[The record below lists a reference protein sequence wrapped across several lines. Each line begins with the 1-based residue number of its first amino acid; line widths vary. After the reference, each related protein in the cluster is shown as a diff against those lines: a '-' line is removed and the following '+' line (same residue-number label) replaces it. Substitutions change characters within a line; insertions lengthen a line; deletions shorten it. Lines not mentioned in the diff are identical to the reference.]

1 MYKNKRIVAVTPA
14 GRKRY
19 LEILKKYVLNCEF
32 IDEWQIWQNTNNIE
46 DIAYFK
52 ELAKEDKRVVI
63 ETRDFNYHSQC
74 SQAHVINADN
84 IYRFFDKCILNDH
97 VYVRFDDDI
106 VWMNYNSIKNLIDF
120 RIDNPEYFIVYGSI
134 INNAICDYIHQK
146 LGALR
151 LDQNRPLPLGYDCLD
166 HQGWNNPFIAERKH
180 RCLLAK
186 IKSNQLSKYY
196 YNRWILYGYERVS
209 INVISWLGEE
219 FAKFNGIVDYREEPW
234 LAVDKPK
241 EIGKPNCICGT
252 ALFAHF
258 SFFPQ
263 RPYLDTTDILEQYRK
278 ISLQQT
284 PFKTATKNDIPII

>member
-32 IDEWQIWQNTNNIE
+32 IDEWQIWQNTNNLE

-134 INNAICDYIHQK
+134 VNNAICDYIHQK

-166 HQGWNNPFIAERKH
+166 HQGWI
-180 RCLLAK
+180 
-186 IKSNQLSKYY
+186 
-196 YNRWILYGYERVS
+196 
-209 INVISWLGEE
+209 
-219 FAKFNGIVDYREEPW
+219 
-234 LAVDKPK
+234 
-241 EIGKPNCICGT
+241 
-252 ALFAHF
+252 
-258 SFFPQ
+258 
-263 RPYLDTTDILEQYRK
+263 
-278 ISLQQT
+278 
-284 PFKTATKNDIPII
+284 